1 MLKVRYT
8 KQFKKEY
15 KLAIKRGCDEK
26 LFLEVLTLLINGKE
40 LPAKYN
46 DHALKGNFVKYRDC
60 HIQNDWV
67 LIYRIYKDELILELT
82 RTGTHSDLFKK

>member
-26 LFLEVLTLLINGKE
+26 LFLEVLTMLINGKE
-40 LPAKYN
+40 LPPKYN
-46 DHALKGNFVKYRDC
+46 DHALKGNFRNYRDC

-67 LIYRIYKDELILELT
+67 LIYRIYKDELILELS

>member
-26 LFLEVLTLLINGKE
+26 LFLEVLTMLINEKE
-40 LPAKYN
+40 LPPKYN
-46 DHALKGNFVKYRDC
+46 DHALKE
-60 HIQNDWV
+60 
-67 LIYRIYKDELILELT
+67 DEFILELS